1 MSDDVFKQSRKK
13 ISADEF
19 SGPQIPQQGEE
30 NPLDKVRAM
39 QQAIAR
45 ETGRDAG
52 EPQQAPRLHSADLPF
67 QVQGN
72 VPPQFAQMLQQ
83 RANNPGMV
91 PPHMQGSTQDAM
103 PPQFPQGPVDNDYQ
117 MRYKDTTRPSKMAKN
132 RRDNMPVPDAQVVQ
146 RNMRGGSNSDEFTR
160 LIDHLEGV
168 VAWEPIELPS
178 KGKFYDSI
186 PGVLHVRPMTG
197 EEEQILATPRFVR
210 KGKAIDMIFQKC
222 IRENIDTQEL
232 LSVDRTYL
240 LIFLRGISYTP
251 EYDVEIKC
259 PECTNK
265 YNAVINLD
273 QIEVE
278 HCPDQFDTKA
288 LEGVLPTSGFK
299 YKFRLATG
307 DDEQTITRYREQRV
321 KEYGDQN
328 EDDTLLYR
336 TALLLEYIEGV
347 TEKYELNHLLKK
359 LPINDVAHLRN
370 AVSDPPFGVDTQIGQ
385 VCPYCTAEFEIDLP
399 LEANFFFPRK
409 KKERTPQ

>member
-1 MSDDVFKQSRKK
+1 M
-13 ISADEF
+13 
-19 SGPQIPQQGEE
+19 
-30 NPLDKVRAM
+30 
-39 QQAIAR
+39 
-45 ETGRDAG
+45 
-52 EPQQAPRLHSADLPF
+52 
-67 QVQGN
+67 
-72 VPPQFAQMLQQ
+72 
-83 RANNPGMV
+83 
-91 PPHMQGSTQDAM
+91 
-103 PPQFPQGPVDNDYQ
+103 
-117 MRYKDTTRPSKMAKN
+117 
-132 RRDNMPVPDAQVVQ
+132 
-146 RNMRGGSNSDEFTR
+146 
-160 LIDHLEGV
+160 
-168 VAWEPIELPS
+168 
-178 KGKFYDSI
+178 
-186 PGVLHVRPMTG
+186 
-197 EEEQILATPRFVR
+197 
-210 KGKAIDMIFQKC
+210 
-222 IRENIDTQEL
+222 
-232 LSVDRTYL
+232 
-240 LIFLRGISYTP
+240 RGISYTP